1 MGLFQADVEFRFALV
16 ALAHDWGF
24 AFGRLEVGVRTG
36 CSESVVGQAG
46 GHEQE
51 SRKENRRQG
60 YGVDHPIADACD
72 DLEKRAFPGGAC
84 SHG

>member
-1 MGLFQADVEFRFALV
+1 MGSFQADVEFRLALI
-16 ALAHDWGF
+16 ALADNWGL
-24 AFGRLEVGVRTG
+24 AFGRLEVGVRPGGSKGVVRQTG
-36 CSESVVGQAG
+36 GY
-46 GHEQE
+46 EQE

-60 YGVDHPIADACD
+60 DGVDHPVADACD